1 MTSPSKGAP
10 IYYMSAR
17 VAFKKKKVV
26 HERLV
31 WIVSVFDNPNDI
43 RNYDAKTMSRIEQE
57 FYGKTKAVRSV
68 MIREIVDKKLLSHS
82 NLTLDEHK
90 RQYKEQMQRT

>member
-1 MTSPSKGAP
+1 
-10 IYYMSAR
+10 MSAR

-31 WIVSVFDNPNDI
+31 WVVSVFDNPNDI
-43 RNYDAKTMSRIEQE
+43 RNYDPKTMGRLEQE
-57 FYGKTKAVRSV
+57 FYGKTKAVRHV

-82 NLTLDEHK
+82 NLTIDEHK
-90 RQYKEQMQRT
+90 KQYQK

>member
-43 RNYDAKTMSRIEQE
+43 RNYDAKTMSSLEQE
-57 FYGKTKAVRSV
+57 FYGKTKAVQERDDTGD
-68 MIREIVDKKLLSHS
+68 R
-82 NLTLDEHK
+82 
-90 RQYKEQMQRT
+90 RQEAFITFKPNTR

>member
-31 WIVSVFDNPNDI
+31 WIVSVFETPNDI

-68 MIREIVDKKLLSHS
+68 MIREIVDKKFLSHS

-90 RQYKEQMQRT
+90 KQYQEQMQRT